1 MNTKNIFKTLFMAVL
16 LLVGT
21 NKAMAQ
27 NTVLY
32 SNENGQDL
40 QSGSTYDFN
49 LGNFTNA
56 KAGDILRVWGVPY
69 DAPSEWNWAATPHK
83 IEIQDRG
90 WTTVFSKTDGF
101 DATLGYYDFTLS
113 QNNIDKFNAT
123 EPVWYNYCGRILGEW
138 FRLYKVEIVPGS
150 GSTPE
155 PTTHNITITASNGTI
170 TANPTNAAEGETI
183 TLTIAPD
190 NGYELQS
197 ISAVAGGQP
206 VALNGSGNT
215 RTFTMPA
222 CDVTVTGNFIKERQY
237 VSASIPSAGYATFC
251 STEPLDFSG
260 ITTLKAYYA
269 TAVSDTEVTFKQV
282 TGTVAAGTGLLLVGT
297 TSQVLVAE
305 AGNECT
311 GNLLVGVLGNDEI
324 VNAANK
330 YVLVV
335 KDGEVKF
342 ADTAAQAATVPVGK
356 AYLQAPSNSRILTF
370 SFDGEATGISAVN
383 TVESQKLA
391 VYNLQG
397 QRVTTMNKGLYIIN
411 GKKVMIK

>member
-1 MNTKNIFKTLFMAVL
+1 MVNFYIINTLRIKIMNTKNIFRTLFMVLL
-16 LLVGT
+16 LLVGI
-21 NKAMAQ
+21 NNVKATEMTIWDEGTIEEYSIVEIKGSEFENASAGMKMRIYATIAVESNWGIIVQ
-27 NTVLY
+27 SGWSNTLEFTDWKGADNGKDINSSHFANIYNTIGGYFEMTLSANSVKILQQQGAAIHEWGVNFHKISIVDNDDNGENNGDSGNAGNGENN
-32 SNENGQDL
+32 SNENG
-40 QSGSTYDFN
+40 
-49 LGNFTNA
+49 
-56 KAGDILRVWGVPY
+56 
-69 DAPSEWNWAATPHK
+69 
-83 IEIQDRG
+83 
-90 WTTVFSKTDGF
+90 TV
-101 DATLGYYDFTLS
+101 
-113 QNNIDKFNAT
+113 
-123 EPVWYNYCGRILGEW
+123 
-138 FRLYKVEIVPGS
+138 
-150 GSTPE
+150 
-155 PTTHNITITASNGTI
+155 
-170 TANPTNAAEGETI
+170 
-183 TLTIAPD
+183 
-190 NGYELQS
+190 
-197 ISAVAGGQP
+197 
-206 VALNGSGNT
+206 
-215 RTFTMPA
+215 
-222 CDVTVTGNFIKERQY
+222 Y
-237 VSASIPSAGYATFC
+237 VSADISDAGYATFC
-251 STEPLDFSG
+251 STKSLDFSG

-305 AGNECT
+305 AGNECA

-342 ADTAAQAATVPVGK
+342 ADTAAQAATVPAGK

-383 TVESQKLA
+383 TVESQKQA